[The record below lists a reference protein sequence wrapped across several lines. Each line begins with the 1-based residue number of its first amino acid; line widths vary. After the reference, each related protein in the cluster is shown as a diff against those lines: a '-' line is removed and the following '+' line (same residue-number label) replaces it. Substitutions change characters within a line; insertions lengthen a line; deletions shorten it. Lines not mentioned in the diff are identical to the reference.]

1 MRARLL
7 VLLLGAALLSAAAAL
22 RGTEYDEAYS
32 LFLLAG
38 TPRPAWP
45 TAPFRAGAI
54 RNVLAGHAGLP
65 TIARALRRTDVHP
78 PLYFWSLALWRRVVG
93 GGLFG
98 LRLFSVGCAL
108 AALALVGAIARRVGV
123 PPAAAMAFTLGCYG
137 FVYTGAIAR
146 DFALAEALVLG
157 GVWLALGARGRPA
170 ARAAAAGFVLGAACF
185 ANYLAAFQAAAVG
198 LWLLSGRGGAASR
211 EPPDEVSAPASRATI
226 VALTRR
232 GPAIACLAGLLAW
245 LPAGLWFFLAQRDS
259 RAGQFPPFRWLP
271 SLRLLARD
279 GAGAVFGGR
288 PLYLPGAGRVLA
300 GGALALLLAALAG
313 LVLARWRLVAA
324 GPARA
329 LLGLA
334 ALAPPVGLLALGLVF
349 DSTPIELRYLAF
361 ATPFLGLLLAGALG
375 SLPRRAGRAIG
386 AGVACVQALALAGL
400 LLGGETMQPARA
412 TAAAAARL
420 AGRSGL
426 VVLSRGNDGVGAV
439 GPFLIEAPPW
449 LHVLVADR
457 AARAAVLRR
466 VAGRYP
472 RVVVAE
478 LSVDAASRAARR
490 RLRAAFAGPGFRE
503 APESWAGAGP
513 SRPELRLFTPVTPRQ
528 APGGPATISA
538 AR

>member
-1 MRARLL
+1 MRLRLL
-7 VLLLGAALLSAAAAL
+7 VLMLGAALLSTAAAL
-22 RGTEYDEAYS
+22 RGAEYDEAYS

-45 TAPFRAGAI
+45 ATPFRAGAI
-54 RNVLAGHAGLP
+54 RTVLAGHASLP
-65 TIARALRRTDVHP
+65 AIARALRRTDVHP
-78 PLYFWSLALWRRVVG
+78 PLYFWALALWRRAAG

-108 AALALVGAIARRVGV
+108 VALVLVGAIAVQAGV

-137 FVYTGAIAR
+137 FAYTGAIAR
-146 DFALAEALVLG
+146 DFALAEALVLA

-170 ARAAAAGFVLGAACF
+170 RAAAAGCVLGAACF

-198 LWLLSGRGGAASR
+198 IWLLFARFDA
-211 EPPDEVSAPASRATI
+211 
-226 VALTRR
+226 RR
-232 GPAIACLAGLLAW
+232 CGPAPKDRPDAYLAGLLPW
-245 LPAGLWFFLAQRDS
+245 LPVGLWFFLAQRDS
-259 RAGQFPPFRWLP
+259 RAGQFPSFRWFP

-279 GAGAVFGGR
+279 GAGAVFGGL
-288 PLYLPGAGRVLA
+288 PLYLPGAGRAVLA
-300 GGALALLLAALAG
+300 GALALLLAALAG
-313 LVLARWRLVAA
+313 LILARWRRA
-324 GPARA
+324 GAARA
-329 LLGLA
+329 RSLLGLA

-375 SLPRRAGRAIG
+375 SLPRSAGRAIG
-386 AGVACVQALALAGL
+386 AGVAAVQALALAGL
-400 LLGGETMQPARA
+400 LLRPETMQPARA

-426 VVLSRGNDGVGAV
+426 VVLARGNDGVGAV

-449 LHVLVADR
+449 LHVLVADSSGTAAALRR
-457 AARAAVLRR
+457 AA
-466 VAGRYP
+466 AGYP
-472 RVVVAE
+472 RVVVAA

-490 RLRAAFAGPGFRE
+490 RLRAAFAVPGYAEVARGWSGSGP
-503 APESWAGAGP
+503 A
-513 SRPELRLFTPVTPRQ
+513 RPKLRLFEPVAPRQ
-528 APGGPATISA
+528 APGGAVTISS